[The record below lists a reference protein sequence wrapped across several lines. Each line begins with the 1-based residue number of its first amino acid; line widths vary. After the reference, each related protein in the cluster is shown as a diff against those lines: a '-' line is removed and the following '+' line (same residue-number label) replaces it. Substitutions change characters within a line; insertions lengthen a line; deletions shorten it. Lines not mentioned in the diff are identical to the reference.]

1 MISVKMQ
8 AQMIANDVAEFYI
21 NGELSEEDKIKID
34 NICNN
39 LIKDHQNDL
48 INIFDYNDDKFY
60 EWFVS
65 VA

>member
-8 AQMIANDVAEFYI
+8 AQMIANDVAEFYM